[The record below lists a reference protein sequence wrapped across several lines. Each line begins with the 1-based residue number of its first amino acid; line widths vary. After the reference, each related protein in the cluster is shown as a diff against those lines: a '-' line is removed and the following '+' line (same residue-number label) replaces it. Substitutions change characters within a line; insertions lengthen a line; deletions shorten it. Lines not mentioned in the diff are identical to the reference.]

1 MSDSLIDNGQAPDD
15 SGTPPVADAGQS
27 GEPIARPDFIPEK
40 FWNAETN
47 EVRIEGLAK
56 SYAEMEKARGNVDGL
71 REQWEAER
79 LASRPETPDAYALPA
94 NEALDMDA
102 LASSPIVSLWRKAA
116 HEAALPQETF
126 EQVINEYAQAEVDA
140 MAARQAEELQKLGEN
155 ANDRTTAVRL
165 WAEKTFKEG
174 ELFAVQRIATDADGI
189 HALERIMGALSER
202 GIDVG
207 GSEGTSQDDSYEDIQ
222 KLMQSKEYYDS
233 SRRDPKVVSRVEQWF
248 KKNAGKK

>member
-1 MSDSLIDNGQAPDD
+1 MSDSLIDGGNTPD
-15 SGTPPVADAGQS
+15 TNDAGNTAQPN
-27 GEPIARPDFIPEK
+27 EPIARPEYIPEK
-40 FWNAETN
+40 FWDTESNQ
-47 EVRIEGLAK
+47 VRIEGLAK
-56 SYAEMEKARGNVDGL
+56 SYAELEKTRGNVDGL
-71 REQWEAER
+71 REQWENER
-79 LASRPETPDAYALPA
+79 LAARPETPDAYALPT

-126 EQVINEYAQAEVDA
+126 EQVINEYAQAEIEA
-140 MAARQAEELQKLGEN
+140 MSARQTVELQKLGEN

-174 ELFAVQRIATDADGI
+174 ELLAVQRIATDADGVQ
-189 HALERIMGALSER
+189 ALERIMGALSER

-207 GSEGTSQDDSYEDIQ
+207 PGEGATQEDSYQEIQ

-233 SRRDPKVVSRVEQWF
+233 SRRDPKVVSRVEEWF

>member
-1 MSDSLIDNGQAPDD
+1 MSESLIDNSATPDD
-15 SGTPPVADAGQS
+15 GSAPAVTIDVPANEVPT
-27 GEPIARPDFIPEK
+27 RPDFIPEK

-47 EVRIEGLAK
+47 EVRVEGLAK
-56 SYAEMEKARGNVDGL
+56 SYAEMEKARGNVEGL
-71 REQWEAER
+71 REQWETER
-79 LASRPETPDAYALPA
+79 LSSRPETPDAYALPS
-94 NEALDMDA
+94 NETLDMDA
-102 LASSPIVSLWRKAA
+102 LASSPIVSLWRQAA

-126 EQVINEYAQAEVDA
+126 ERVINDYAQAEVEA
-140 MAARQAEELQKLGEN
+140 MQARQSSELQKLGEN

-174 ELFAVQRIATDADGI
+174 ELAAVQRIATDAEGVY
-189 HALERIMGALSER
+189 ALERIMGALSER

-207 GSEGTSQDDSYEDIQ
+207 ITEGAPQDESYEEIQ

-233 SRRDPKVVSRVEQWF
+233 SRRDPKTVARVENWF